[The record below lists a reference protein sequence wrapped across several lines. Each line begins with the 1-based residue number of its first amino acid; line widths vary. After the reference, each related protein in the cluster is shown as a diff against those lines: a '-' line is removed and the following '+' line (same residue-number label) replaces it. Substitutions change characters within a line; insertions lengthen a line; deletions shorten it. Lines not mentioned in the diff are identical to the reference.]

1 MPRGPRTAMRPI
13 AWTAATVAVTSALA
27 CTVVNG
33 LVVPESRDQDAA
45 LPASEGAAPDA
56 DDGCPHA
63 FAPPPTTAADPP
75 GDLDLFFVMKD
86 VDFGGGKVGLDL
98 DRACTCHPS
107 PATCKSASSNANC
120 DELGGRDNVVGR
132 LLTTIRDTARFDIQA
147 RVNALAAAGKGGLLI
162 RLQGYSGGPDDPT
175 VQVSFFPSRGVCTL
189 AADDAGAA
197 PGNPS
202 GDAGAPTPICTPPFF
217 DERDKWSYDPAQL
230 FDKTRIVSKL
240 VATNAYVV
248 GGVLVANVDGL
259 LPLAGLDMRLQAGV
273 ITARIATSPYR
284 LEQGIAAGRWKLED
298 AFQSIRRMKVSDS
311 AQPLCLDTAYQFLS
325 QTTIC
330 GLADIM
336 DVPTA
341 DNTNQTC
348 NAVSV
353 GMAFTGA
360 PASLGGAVPIDAAG
374 NECPDQTL
382 GCR

>member
-1 MPRGPRTAMRPI
+1 MRPI
-13 AWTAATVAVTSALA
+13 AWTAAVAASVAS

-33 LVVPESRDQDAA
+33 LVVPESRDPQDAA
-45 LPASEGAAPDA
+45 PVVEGAVVDA

-63 FAPPPTTAADPP
+63 VPPPPSPAADPP

-86 VDFGGGKVGLDL
+86 IDFGGGKVGLDL
-98 DRACTCHPS
+98 DHACTCHPS
-107 PATCKSASSNANC
+107 AATCKSASSNPNC

-132 LLTTIRDTARFDIQA
+132 LLTTIRDTAHFDIPA
-147 RVNALAAAGKGGLLI
+147 RINALGSAGKGGLLL

-189 AADDAGAA
+189 PADDAGVSGP

-202 GDAGAPTPICTPPFF
+202 ADGGATQPTCTAPFY
-217 DERDKWSYDPAQL
+217 DERDKWSYDPTQL
-230 FDKTRIVSKL
+230 LDPKRMVSKL

-248 GGVLVANVDGL
+248 GGVLVASIDGA
-259 LPLAGLDMRLQAGV
+259 LPLAGLDLRLQAGV
-273 ITARIATSPYR
+273 VMARIATNPFR
-284 LEQGIAAGRWKLED
+284 LEDGVGAGRWKLED
-298 AFQSIRRMKVSDS
+298 AFQSIRKMKVSDS
-311 AQPLCLDTAYQFLS
+311 ASPLCLDTAYQFLS

-341 DNTNQTC
+341 DNTSQTC

-353 GMAFTGA
+353 GMTFKGA
-360 PASLGGAVPIDAAG
+360 PATLGAAIPIE
-374 NECPDQTL
+374 NEDNVCPEQTL